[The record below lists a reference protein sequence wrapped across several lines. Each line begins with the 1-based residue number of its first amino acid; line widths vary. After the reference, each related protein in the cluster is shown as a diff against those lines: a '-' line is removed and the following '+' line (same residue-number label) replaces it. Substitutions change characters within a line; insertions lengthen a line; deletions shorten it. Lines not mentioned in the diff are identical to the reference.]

1 MKRFRHEY
9 GASPLHLLAALAA
22 LALAAV
28 ALGEVLSTTGRP
40 GRYLLWLGGAAVAH
54 DLVLF
59 PLYATAGWLLARALA
74 PGDPPTR
81 ARIAAL
87 NHVRAPALASGLM
100 LLVWF
105 PLVARQAP
113 LTFERGTG
121 LSADPYLHRWLILTG
136 VLFAASALLFAAR
149 APRLRAR
156 TGATKR

>member
-1 MKRFRHEY
+1 MKRFRQAY
-9 GASPLHLLAALAA
+9 GASPLHLLGGLAA
-22 LALAAV
+22 IALAAV
-28 ALGEVLSTTGRP
+28 ALDEVLSTTGRP
-40 GRYLLWLGGAAVAH
+40 GRYLLWLGGAALAH

-74 PGDPPTR
+74 PGAAPTR
-81 ARIAAL
+81 IRIAAL

-105 PLVARQAP
+105 PLVARKAP

-121 LSADPYLHRWLILTG
+121 LSADPYLERWLLLTG

-149 APRLRAR
+149 APRLRAAAGTTER
-156 TGATKR
+156 